1 MSKHLNPLEKEFL
14 IRQYKSNYR
23 IKMSDFCEANRIS
36 TGAFQKWIKQYDE
49 GGLEG
54 LARADSEI
62 KDVLPEGIDRTEES
76 YKREILKLRIE
87 NERLKKKLC
96 RADDGYWGTGVHSF
110 KAEEFEI
117 VELLSRDYEVQEL
130 CSLMGVSRSGYYKW
144 RKRDKSTRDLRREE
158 VIALVSEVH
167 KAHPSHGY
175 RWVAA
180 FIRVNYQQ
188 DISDNYVYKAFRF
201 LGIKAKTK
209 HQVHYRPRK
218 IRDLYPNLIFTTW
231 DTVDRPR
238 QVIVSDMTVL
248 KPWIFYLELT
258 LYFDVFT
265 KQILTWKLSE
275 RRGGREQYLDGLA
288 DVVELLRGKKEPTII
303 HTDQGSVY
311 SSKAYNELIQDSNI
325 VRSMSR
331 AGKPTD
337 NPVNEALNGWIKE
350 ELFIDFR
357 LEECRTRDA
366 VKAVLCRYVA
376 FYNRQRPCFAIG
388 YDTPDNY
395 CKRFYRGE
403 LEKKDTFSK
412 RILTEEPKFVQKRKD
427 TEK

>member
-1 MSKHLNPLEKEFL
+1 MRAAWKVWLVQIARSRMSSRRELTERRNPTSV
-14 IRQYKSNYR
+14 RYS
-23 IKMSDFCEANRIS
+23 SCELRMN
-36 TGAFQKWIKQYDE
+36 
-49 GGLEG
+49 GL
-54 LARADSEI
+54 
-62 KDVLPEGIDRTEES
+62 
-76 YKREILKLRIE
+76 
-87 NERLKKKLC
+87 KKLC

-117 VELLSRDYEVQEL
+117 VELLSRDYKVQEL

-366 VKAVLCRYVA
+366 VKDVLCRYVA

>member
-1 MSKHLNPLEKEFL
+1 
-14 IRQYKSNYR
+14 
-23 IKMSDFCEANRIS
+23 
-36 TGAFQKWIKQYDE
+36 
-49 GGLEG
+49 
-54 LARADSEI
+54 
-62 KDVLPEGIDRTEES
+62 
-76 YKREILKLRIE
+76 
-87 NERLKKKLC
+87 
-96 RADDGYWGTGVHSF
+96 
-110 KAEEFEI
+110 
-117 VELLSRDYEVQEL
+117 
-130 CSLMGVSRSGYYKW
+130 MGVSRSGYYKW

-366 VKAVLCRYVA
+366 VKDVLCRYVA

-395 CKRFYRGE
+395 CKRFYRI
-403 LEKKDTFSK
+403 F
-412 RILTEEPKFVQKRKD
+412 FHC
-427 TEK
+427 

>member
-1 MSKHLNPLEKEFL
+1 M
-14 IRQYKSNYR
+14 
-23 IKMSDFCEANRIS
+23 
-36 TGAFQKWIKQYDE
+36 
-49 GGLEG
+49 
-54 LARADSEI
+54 
-62 KDVLPEGIDRTEES
+62 
-76 YKREILKLRIE
+76 
-87 NERLKKKLC
+87 
-96 RADDGYWGTGVHSF
+96 
-110 KAEEFEI
+110 
-117 VELLSRDYEVQEL
+117 
-130 CSLMGVSRSGYYKW
+130 
-144 RKRDKSTRDLRREE
+144 
-158 VIALVSEVH
+158 
-167 KAHPSHGY
+167 
-175 RWVAA
+175 
-180 FIRVNYQQ
+180 
-188 DISDNYVYKAFRF
+188 
-201 LGIKAKTK
+201 
-209 HQVHYRPRK
+209 
-218 IRDLYPNLIFTTW
+218 
-231 DTVDRPR
+231 
-238 QVIVSDMTVL
+238 SDMTVL

-427 TEK
+427 IGK

>member
-1 MSKHLNPLEKEFL
+1 MMRAAWKAWLVQIARSRMSSRRELTERRNPTSV
-14 IRQYKSNYR
+14 RYS
-23 IKMSDFCEANRIS
+23 SCELRMN
-36 TGAFQKWIKQYDE
+36 
-49 GGLEG
+49 GL
-54 LARADSEI
+54 
-62 KDVLPEGIDRTEES
+62 
-76 YKREILKLRIE
+76 
-87 NERLKKKLC
+87 KKLC

-238 QVIVSDMTVL
+238 HIVEEQRKFLHSSCLPLVYLLHAYHVQKLDLTQVH
-248 KPWIFYLELT
+248 
-258 LYFDVFT
+258 
-265 KQILTWKLSE
+265 
-275 RRGGREQYLDGLA
+275 
-288 DVVELLRGKKEPTII
+288 
-303 HTDQGSVY
+303 HTD
-311 SSKAYNELIQDSNI
+311 
-325 VRSMSR
+325 
-331 AGKPTD
+331 
-337 NPVNEALNGWIKE
+337 
-350 ELFIDFR
+350 
-357 LEECRTRDA
+357 LEI
-366 VKAVLCRYVA
+366 
-376 FYNRQRPCFAIG
+376 FPS
-388 YDTPDNY
+388 
-395 CKRFYRGE
+395 
-403 LEKKDTFSK
+403 TFS
-412 RILTEEPKFVQKRKD
+412 IP
-427 TEK
+427 